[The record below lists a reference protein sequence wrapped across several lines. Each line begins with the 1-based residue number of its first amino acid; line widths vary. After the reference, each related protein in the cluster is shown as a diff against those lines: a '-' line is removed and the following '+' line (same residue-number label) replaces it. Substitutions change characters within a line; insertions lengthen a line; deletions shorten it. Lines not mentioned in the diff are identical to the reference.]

1 MDTEPDKRSD
11 ALDEDAAACNR
22 PSGDG
27 VVWYFDVVSPFSCL
41 ALPAVERLARQCPVL
56 LRPVVFGA
64 VLAHWGQLGPAEI
77 APKRLHTYRL
87 CQFMAERAGVPLR
100 FPPRHP
106 FRSLDALRLLAALNG
121 RLDAVRAT
129 FDFVWA
135 EGRDPGDPAERTALY
150 ARLGVEDYEA
160 LVAQQDAKARLR
172 AWTEAAIAA
181 GVFGVPTLAV
191 GGELFWGVDAMP
203 MAEAALD
210 DPGLLARGEMARLTD
225 LPVGVERKRTG

>member
-1 MDTEPDKRSD
+1 MSAGLEERSNAQD
-11 ALDEDAAACNR
+11 EGAL
-22 PSGDG
+22 
-27 VVWYFDVVSPFSCL
+27 VWYFDLVSPFSYL
-41 ALPAVERLARQCPVL
+41 ALPAVETLARQRPLL
-56 LRPVVFGA
+56 LRPIVLGA

-87 CQFMAERAGVPLR
+87 CQFMAERAGVALR

-106 FRSLDALRLLAALNG
+106 FRSLDSLRLLAALDG
-121 RLDAVRAT
+121 RLDAVRAA

-135 EGRDPGDPAERTALY
+135 EGRDPSDPAERTALCE
-150 ARLGVEDYEA
+150 RLGVEDFDA
-160 LVAQQDAKARLR
+160 LIARQDAKARLR

-203 MAEAALD
+203 LAEAALD
-210 DPGLLARGEMARLTD
+210 DPGLLERGEMARLAA
-225 LPVGVERKRTG
+225 LPVGVARKVTG